1 MGNLG
6 AADDGLNVRFGRP
19 AAGKEPRAT
28 GSGKER
34 VRGTVEV
41 HKHLV
46 ERAVPHEF
54 YRLER
59 PLRRIDEAAAVLG
72 LDPSMVVAA
81 ELFDSIGSLVLA
93 LTPSSACASAEDVA
107 HAVGAARV
115 RPLSKARTGAVTGFL
130 PDWLPPVG
138 HERASTAVFEETL
151 LDSDVVYASGGDP
164 GVMLVLRSA
173 DLVRATAAIVAPLA
187 TSAEPAERRGDAI
200 DVPMQG
206 PAAAIG

>member
-1 MGNLG
+1 M
-6 AADDGLNVRFGRP
+6 
-19 AAGKEPRAT
+19 
-28 GSGKER
+28 
-34 VRGTVEV
+34 RGTVEV

-81 ELFDSIGSLVLA
+81 ELFDASGALVLA

-107 HAVGAARV
+107 RAVGAARV
-115 RPLSKARTGAVTGFL
+115 RPLSKGRTGAVSGFL
-130 PDWLPPVG
+130 PDWLPPMG
-138 HERASTAVFEETL
+138 HERPSTVVFEEIL
-151 LDSDVVYASGGDP
+151 LDADVVYAAGGDT

-173 DLVRATAAIVAPLA
+173 DLARATAAIVAPLA
-187 TSAEPAERRGDAI
+187 TSAEPAEPRAEAI
-200 DVPMQG
+200 DVPLKG
-206 PAAAIG
+206 PAAAVG

>member
-1 MGNLG
+1 
-6 AADDGLNVRFGRP
+6 
-19 AAGKEPRAT
+19 
-28 GSGKER
+28 

-59 PLRRIDEAAAVLG
+59 PLRRIDEAAAVLS

-81 ELFDSIGSLVLA
+81 ELFDASGALVLA

-107 HAVGAARV
+107 RAMGAARV
-115 RPLSKARTGAVTGFL
+115 RPLSKGRTGAVSGFL

-138 HERASTAVFEETL
+138 HERPSTVVFEETL
-151 LDSDVVYASGGDP
+151 LDVDVVYAAGGDS

-187 TSAEPAERRGDAI
+187 TSAEPAETRSDAI
-200 DVPMQG
+200 DVPLQG
-206 PAAAIG
+206 PTAAVG